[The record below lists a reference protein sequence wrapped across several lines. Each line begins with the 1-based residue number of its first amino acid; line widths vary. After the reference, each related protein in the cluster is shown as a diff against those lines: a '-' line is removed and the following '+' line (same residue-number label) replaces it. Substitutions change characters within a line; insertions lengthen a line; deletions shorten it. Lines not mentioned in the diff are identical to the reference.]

1 MAVQYDDLLYVSSDT
16 IQIEAGMCET
26 NTSRV
31 FCNIGALSTT
41 SAADSVFP
49 VDVTWLCFV
58 ADSQ

>member
-26 NTSRV
+26 NTRRV
-31 FCNIGALSTT
+31 FCNIAALPTT
-41 SAADSVFP
+41 SAA
-49 VDVTWLCFV
+49 VDVTCLCFV